1 MFEKLNNSGHYDC
14 GYVDGHFACSVKYNI
29 LIHNSR
35 ETLIND
41 WDTAPF
47 VTIGLGEAILAEIS
61 KSNLNSIATE
71 KNPCIY
77 EDDKL
82 TRTEC
87 LIDKVKQ

>member
-1 MFEKLNNSGHYDC
+1 M
-14 GYVDGHFACSVKYNI
+14 DGHFACSVKYNI

-41 WDTAPF
+41 YDTAPF

-61 KSNLNSIATE
+61 KSNLDSIATE

>member
-41 WDTAPF
+41 LDTGPIVKMGSRDEIF
-47 VTIGLGEAILAEIS
+47 AEIS
-61 KSNLNSIATE
+61 KSNLDSIATE
-71 KNPCIY
+71 INPCIN
-77 EDDKL
+77 EDETL

-87 LIDKVKQ
+87 LLDKV